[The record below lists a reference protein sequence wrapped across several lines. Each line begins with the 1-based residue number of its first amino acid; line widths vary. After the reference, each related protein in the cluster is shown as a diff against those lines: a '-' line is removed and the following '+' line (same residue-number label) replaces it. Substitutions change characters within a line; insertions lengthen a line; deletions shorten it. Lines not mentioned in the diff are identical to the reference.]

1 MPGIHNGNLFVECMN
16 LLCYLVLLKLLHM
29 EHHGS
34 QIFFAHVIQFRRRK
48 LLHGIPPVRFITR
61 IIPQNSFFFQYLLVI
76 SGTFTMCFSALFSEW
91 SA

>member
-48 LLHGIPPVRFITR
+48 LLHNVPSGKFSYQNYTTKQLSCP
-61 IIPQNSFFFQYLLVI
+61 IIY
-76 SGTFTMCFSALFSEW
+76 
-91 SA
+91 